1 MSQQDDKKRPAAL
14 NLHPSRSLSSGSVS
28 SSSTDSLKHPR
39 TPRFVEATAVHSP
52 IDGKSPFTDPKVA
65 DVGFGYIN
73 STSTHPPQYATNR
86 LAPPMSPL
94 KSALRSPTGPRRL
107 ADGPLSPTFREEQ
120 VIEKHEALTDKEQ
133 ARDVKVKGRVRLAKF
148 ALRFVNFGCSLII
161 LAMISSTLA
170 IFNSTKSLPS
180 QSSMPAWAKGTTM
193 WPQILVLTMA
203 CISLTACL
211 IVFFAYCRGG
221 HRRAEKVQ
229 TYYTMFAI
237 GWFILSMILWAISAG
252 IFQYKRNNSDNKD
265 IWGWSCV
272 DNKRSQVF
280 SDKVDYALVC
290 RLQNWALICMII
302 EIVIEV
308 ICITLYTV
316 IFYRYYTKRR
326 LRKTMDSRNRARSDL
341 YLAQLRMQSAPNTPG
356 FAGPKSPALSTY
368 AFSPRFAPS
377 TFASMNDIESQTTTK
392 ESPFT
397 PGVRVAEPV
406 SQFQASALSS
416 SPSPSSPGALFKLQA
431 PPSKA
436 PSATPKANG
445 MSPISPTAPPFPA
458 PVLHDSPVRTRS
470 PSPSP
475 LPQQPPAPVAA
486 DEPVYDS
493 VPIPGSYSG
502 GYTHAL

>member
-1 MSQQDDKKRPAAL
+1 MTQQEDKKRPAAL
-14 NLHPSRSLSSGSVS
+14 DLKPSRSLSSE
-28 SSSTDSLKHPR
+28 SSTSSLDSLKHPR

-65 DVGFGYIN
+65 DVGFGYIQN
-73 STSTHPPQYATNR
+73 APTQTTY

-94 KSALRSPTGPRRL
+94 KSALRSPTAPRRF

-120 VIEKHEALTDKEQ
+120 IVEKHEVLTDKEQ

-170 IFNSTKSLPS
+170 IFNSTRSLPT
-180 QSSMPAWAKGTTM
+180 QSSMPAWAKGTST
-193 WPQILVLTMA
+193 WPQILVLSMA

-211 IVFFAYCRGG
+211 IVFFAYCKGG

-252 IFQYKRNNSDNKD
+252 IFQYKRNNSNNKD

-302 EIVIEV
+302 EIVVEV
-308 ICITLYTV
+308 ICIALYTF

-326 LRKTMDSRNRARSDL
+326 LRKTMDSRDKARSDM

-356 FAGPKSPALSTY
+356 FGPKSPALSNY
-368 AFSPRFAPS
+368 AFSPRFAPAN
-377 TFASMNDIESQTTTK
+377 FASMNDIESQTLAK

-397 PGVRVAEPV
+397 PGNRVVEPP
-406 SQFQASALSS
+406 SQFETSLKPALTS
-416 SPSPSSPGALFKLQA
+416 SPSVPFKLQA
-431 PPSKA
+431 PPPKA
-436 PSATPKANG
+436 PSATPKASNNG
-445 MSPISPTAPPFPA
+445 LSPITPTSPPFPTD
-458 PVLHDSPVRTRS
+458 VIYGSPAKART
-470 PSPSP
+470 PSPPPS
-475 LPQQPPAPVAA
+475 LPTVAPVAA
-486 DEPVYDS
+486 DEPVYES
-493 VPIPGSYSG
+493 VPIPGAYAE
-502 GYTHAL
+502 GYTHAR